1 MQIIK
6 SQFNNKIEWHTMLA
20 SGNRVFI
27 GSNAA
32 VPNALVDSLINDAK
46 NITDLE
52 MTHIAT
58 LGENKW
64 ALPEYKNR
72 FKINTFFIHGEAVR
86 KAVDEGRADY
96 TPCSLSR
103 VSTLFSDSTLPLD
116 AALIM
121 VSPPDS
127 LGYCSLGVSVDI
139 VMSAARNAKHII
151 AQINPNMPRTAGHSF
166 LHISEFS
173 ACIEQAQEIPEF
185 EMAEATKISDRIAQ
199 YVAMLINDGATI
211 QLGVGKIP
219 NAVTRYLHSHKNLG
233 VHSELM
239 SDGIAELMQKGVV
252 NNREKTFHPGKT
264 VTSFCLGS
272 NELYKFIH
280 NNPHVE
286 FYPSSYINKPAN
298 IAKNKN
304 MVSINGAIEVDLSGQ
319 VVADSIG
326 YQFYSGIGGQVDFV
340 EGASKS
346 EGGKPIIALSSTAKN
361 GTVSRIVANISEG
374 AGVVTSRGDVHYVV
388 TEFGVASLRGKSVRE
403 RALELIRVAHPSFR
417 NDLLQQIRRHL
428 WVPDYQKQFPTDVLE
443 FGEMQLQ
450 PIVID
455 TEKFYLRPLN
465 PADERRLQE
474 FFYSHTKE
482 TLRLRYNYIPQN
494 MTREKSCDLVSV
506 DQSKDIALTIVQQEG
521 SRTRIEAVGR
531 YYLYPDQA
539 CEVAFVT
546 RETNQGKGM
555 AKRLMQEMIKIASA
569 RGLKKMFA
577 MVKSENKAMISV
589 FENFGFKRVFNS
601 DPGEI
606 ELVRHLS
613 SADANLALKIKDD
626 PTDEATQKNVSIS
639 KGATP

>member
-1 MQIIK
+1 MQIVK
-6 SQFNNKIEWHTMLA
+6 SQFNNEIEWHTLLN

-27 GSNAA
+27 GSHAA
-32 VPNALVDSLINDAK
+32 VPNALIESLINDGK
-46 NITDLE
+46 GINDLE
-52 MTHIAT
+52 LTHIAT
-58 LGENKW
+58 LGESKW
-64 ALPEYKNR
+64 ALPEFKNR
-72 FKINTFFIHGEAVR
+72 FKVNTFFIHGDAVR

-96 TPCSLSR
+96 TPCSFSR

-173 ACIEQAQEIPEF
+173 ACIEHAQDIVEQLSPPS
-185 EMAEATKISDRIAQ
+185 TKISDRIAQ

-211 QLGVGKIP
+211 QLGAGQIP
-219 NAVTRYLHSHKNLG
+219 DAVTRYLHTHKNLG
-233 VHSELM
+233 VHSQM
-239 SDGIAELMQKGVV
+239 ISDGIADLMKRGVI
-252 NNREKTFHPGKT
+252 NNRYKTFHPGKT
-264 VTSFCLGS
+264 VTSFCVGS
-272 NELYKFIH
+272 KDLYQFVH

-286 FYPSSYINKPAN
+286 FYPCSYLNKPAN
-298 IAKNKN
+298 IAKNKD
-304 MVSINGAIEVDLSGQ
+304 MVSVNSAIEVDLSGQ

-346 EGGKPIIALSSTAKN
+346 IGGKSIIALPSTAIN
-361 GTVSRIVANISEG
+361 GTVSRIVAKVTEG
-374 AGVVTSRGDVHYVV
+374 AGIVTARGDVHYVV

-417 NDLLQQIRRHL
+417 EELLKQIRQHL
-428 WVPDYQKQFPTDVLE
+428 WVPDYQKHFPTDVLE
-443 FGEMQLQ
+443 FGEIQLQ
-450 PIVID
+450 TITID
-455 TEKFYLRPLN
+455 AEKFYLRPLN
-465 PADERRLQE
+465 PSDERRLQE

-482 TLRLRYNYIPQN
+482 TLRLRYNYIPQS

-531 YYLYPDQA
+531 YYLYPENA

-555 AKRLMQEMIKIASA
+555 AKRLLQEMIRIAIA

-577 MVKSENKAMISV
+577 VVKSENKAMISV
-589 FENFGFKRVFNS
+589 FESFGFKRVFNA

-606 ELVRHLS
+606 ELVMHLNASTTAPSDTTS
-613 SADANLALKIKDD
+613 SINNQQSEQPSQDLQTGGKL
-626 PTDEATQKNVSIS
+626 
-639 KGATP
+639 